1 MNILIVD
8 QDPET
13 LSQLAQI
20 LRKLL
25 PQADICAYLHAE
37 DYYAI
42 AHKNSFELAFL
53 AYPLHGWEP
62 FSLEADLHK
71 RYPLCNIILITQ
83 EVLLPSSVLNIYPS
97 GALCKPFTSEAIQKE
112 LSHLRYPISDNAPFF
127 GKLQVQTFGN
137 FLVFDNSGNV
147 LHFSLTRSKEI
158 LAFLIDQCGFS
169 VTTRDIAAEIFE
181 QSTPDTRLSKN
192 ISKYVSS
199 LIRDLEKAGHPDVVI
214 KQNRSLEINKNGV
227 DCDLYRV
234 LNGDPDAF
242 AAYHGEYLIDYS
254 WAEHSDSA
262 YRLRELL
269 Q

>member
-1 MNILIVD
+1 MVFQDDGFAAGNSTKEEFPMNILIVD

-97 GALCKPFTSEAIQKE
+97 GALCKPFTSAISWF
-112 LSHLRYPISDNAPFF
+112 LTTAAMCCIS
-127 GKLQVQTFGN
+127 L
-137 FLVFDNSGNV
+137 
-147 LHFSLTRSKEI
+147 
-158 LAFLIDQCGFS
+158 
-169 VTTRDIAAEIFE
+169 
-181 QSTPDTRLSKN
+181 
-192 ISKYVSS
+192 
-199 LIRDLEKAGHPDVVI
+199 
-214 KQNRSLEINKNGV
+214 
-227 DCDLYRV
+227 
-234 LNGDPDAF
+234 
-242 AAYHGEYLIDYS
+242 
-254 WAEHSDSA
+254 
-262 YRLRELL
+262 
-269 Q
+269 